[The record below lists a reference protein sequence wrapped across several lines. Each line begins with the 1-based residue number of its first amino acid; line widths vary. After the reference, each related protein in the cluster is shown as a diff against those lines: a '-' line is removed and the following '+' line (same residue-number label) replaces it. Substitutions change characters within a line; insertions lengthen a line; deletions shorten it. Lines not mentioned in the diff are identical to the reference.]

1 MISARL
7 ALRDAVAAGLAFGGD
22 GSAGSGYAV
31 RLDTQGGEQGQ
42 VSLVALP
49 ERRVCQNRW
58 WPVGKS
64 GELHLRILVVRGM
77 VDVYVDGIL
86 VINVHLNGLRGGG
99 IAPFAEGGTARCLAL
114 EVRTAI

>member
-1 MISARL
+1 
-7 ALRDAVAAGLAFGGD
+7 
-22 GSAGSGYAV
+22 
-31 RLDTQGGEQGQ
+31 
-42 VSLVALP
+42 
-49 ERRVCQNRW
+49 
-58 WPVGKS
+58 
-64 GELHLRILVVRGM
+64 M